1 MKTEKTFNYK
11 DLVRVV
17 YIDRSGEEH
26 SVTKKAEKNYNN
38 DAYLSISYSAKTGY
52 VSNLYSGQMYDSI
65 VSIEVVE
72 KYYPKA
78 SFGGASAR
86 ICDLITDP
94 QANVLFIR
102 MCGQEDMVRS
112 ISAVIMQGRMK
123 MNDHNL
129 YFGDFYAKVFPNGMR
144 RILKP
149 IGDGMVDCILYHRS
163 LMPDIGMS
171 ALFHTNGNCFESFQK
186 FLQILPIPRIYRLEN
201 GDMLEKEIMEHL
213 QQKMILKSA
222 TTLIGSMTVS
232 CVDIALLTEN
242 DYEILRDA
250 IVGILEKQ
258 GYEKRDIVKENH
270 AEEEKNVEPSY
281 LKDCPKYGKT
291 DGCEIKKVYAKFF
304 SPSMTWYVTEYERES
319 DICYG
324 YVDNLA
330 DPSCSEWGTFFHKDV
345 AEFKNRYPHF
355 YIERDLY
362 FGDEKYID
370 MKGNIYNGIP
380 NEKAA

>member
-1 MKTEKTFNYK
+1 MKTDITFNYK
-11 DLVRVV
+11 DMVRVV
-17 YIDRSGEEH
+17 YIDKSGEEQ
-26 SVTKKAEKNYNN
+26 SVIKKAEKNYR
-38 DAYLSISYSAKTGY
+38 DDVYLSISFSTKTGY
-52 VSNLYSGQMYDSI
+52 ISNLYSGQIYDEI
-65 VSIEVVE
+65 VSIEIVE
-72 KYYPKA
+72 KYYPTA
-78 SFGGASAR
+78 SFGGANAR
-86 ICDLITDP
+86 ICDLITDH

-129 YFGDFYAKVFPNGMR
+129 YFADFYAKVFPSGMK

-149 IGDGMVDCILYHRS
+149 IGNGMVDCILYHRS

-201 GDMLEKEIMEHL
+201 GDMYEKEIMEHL

-222 TTLIGSMTVS
+222 TTHVGSMTIS
-232 CVDIALLTEN
+232 CIDITALTEN
-242 DYEILRDA
+242 DYEILRDT

-258 GYEKRDIVKENH
+258 GYEKREVVE
-270 AEEEKNVEPSY
+270 ESLVEEKIVEPSY
-281 LKDCPKYGKT
+281 LKDCPEYGKT
-291 DGCEIKKVYAKFF
+291 DGKEYKKVYAKFF

-319 DICYG
+319 GICYG
-324 YVDNLA
+324 YVENLT
-330 DPSCSEWGTFFHKDV
+330 DSYCSEWGTFFHKDV
-345 AEFKNRYPHF
+345 AEFKNKYPYS

-362 FGDEKYID
+362 FEDKYID
-370 MKGNIYNGIP
+370 LDGNIYDAMP

>member
-1 MKTEKTFNYK
+1 MKTDKTFSYRDMVK
-11 DLVRVV
+11 VV
-17 YIDRSGEEH
+17 YIDRDGIEH
-26 SVTKKAEKNYNN
+26 SVTKKAEKNYRG
-38 DAYLSISYSAKTGY
+38 DAYLSISFSTKTGY
-52 VSNLYSGQMYDSI
+52 ISNLYSGQIYDEI

-123 MNDHNL
+123 MNDHTL
-129 YFGDFYAKVFPNGMR
+129 YLADFYAKVFPCGMR

-149 IGDGMVDCILYHRS
+149 IGNGMVDCILYHRS
-163 LMPDIGMS
+163 LIPDIGMS
-171 ALFHTNGNCFESFQK
+171 SLFHTNGNCFESFQK

-201 GDMLEKEIMEHL
+201 GDMYEKEIMEHL

-222 TTLIGSMTVS
+222 TTHVGSMTVS
-232 CVDIALLTEN
+232 CVDIATLTEN

-258 GYEKRDIVKENH
+258 GYEKQEIVKESPV
-270 AEEEKNVEPSY
+270 EEKIVEPSY
-281 LKDCPKYGKT
+281 LKDCPEYGKT
-291 DGCEIKKVYAKFF
+291 DGKEFKKVYAKFF

-319 DICYG
+319 GICYG
-324 YVDNLA
+324 YVENLA
-330 DPSCSEWGTFFHKDV
+330 DPYCSEWGTFFHKDV
-345 AEFKNRYPHF
+345 AEFRNKYPYY
-355 YIERDLY
+355 YIERDLH
-362 FGDEKYID
+362 FEDKYID
-370 MKGNIYNGIP
+370 MDGNIYDGMP